1 MLFVLI
7 TSAKVVQKAKPHYT
21 INNICSTILINHK
34 LFVHLLHEIRESPP
48 KNLHKF
54 LSAKR
59 NVVYISTSI
68 LMIIFADRIISVQD
82 DICGSYF

>member
-7 TSAKVVQKAKPHYT
+7 TSAKVVQKAKTHYT

-48 KNLHKF
+48 
-54 LSAKR
+54 R
-59 NVVYISTSI
+59 TYTSSFQQNG
-68 LMIIFADRIISVQD
+68 MWCIFQHQ
-82 DICGSYF
+82 Y

>member
-7 TSAKVVQKAKPHYT
+7 TSAKVVQKTETHST
-21 INNICSTILINHK
+21 INNICSTILINHQ

-48 KNLHKF
+48 KNLYKF

-59 NVVYISTSI
+59 NVV
-68 LMIIFADRIISVQD
+68 
-82 DICGSYF
+82 

>member
-7 TSAKVVQKAKPHYT
+7 TSAKVVQKAKTHYT

-48 KNLHKF
+48 QELTQVPFSKTECG
-54 LSAKR
+54 
-59 NVVYISTSI
+59 VYFNINT
-68 LMIIFADRIISVQD
+68 D
-82 DICGSYF
+82 DYLCR

>member
-7 TSAKVVQKAKPHYT
+7 TSAKVVQKAKTHYT

-48 KNLHKF
+48 P
-54 LSAKR
+54 R
-59 NVVYISTSI
+59 TYTSSFQQNG
-68 LMIIFADRIISVQD
+68 MWCIFQHQ
-82 DICGSYF
+82 Y